1 MSLLKNEIK
10 RIIDEPVVVKDNNLL
25 KTNHSFSSTFN
36 NPSQSKGEIISE
48 IKNRINEFKHL
59 KSSYQAEDLLN
70 FDITREG
77 LQQYFIII
85 LKKITQQKKIN
96 NIYECYIV
104 TNSLCNIIVNV
115 Y

>member
-77 LQQYFIII
+77 LQQYF
-85 LKKITQQKKIN
+85 KDKSQSSKITEN
-96 NIYECYIV
+96 NINYIKEN
-104 TNSLCNIIVNV
+104 NSTKENKQHI
-115 Y
+115 